1 VASHFAKLPFVAAKQ
16 SFDAQKAAAGE
27 KLHARDCAKCHTKG
41 GRDAADDASLLG
53 GQHLKYLQQAL
64 ADFKKGE
71 REQSKKMAEK
81 LGKWSEADIEAVAH
95 YYASLQ

>member
-1 VASHFAKLPFVAAKQ
+1 
-16 SFDAQKAAAGE
+16 
-27 KLHARDCAKCHTKG
+27 
-41 GRDAADDASLLG
+41 
-53 GQHLKYLQQAL
+53 L